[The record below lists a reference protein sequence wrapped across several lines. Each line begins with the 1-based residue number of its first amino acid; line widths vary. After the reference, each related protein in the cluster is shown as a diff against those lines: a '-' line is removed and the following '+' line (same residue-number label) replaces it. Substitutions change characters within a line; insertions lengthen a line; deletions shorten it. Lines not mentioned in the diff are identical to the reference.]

1 MKWETIIGLEV
12 HVELATKSKIFCGCS
27 TEFGGAPNT
36 HCCPVCSGMPG
47 TLPVLNKKVLEYALM
62 AGIALGCRINR
73 YNKFD
78 RKNYFY
84 PDLPKAYQISQLYL
98 PFAVD
103 GRVEYTTRSG
113 EKKVVRIREIHME
126 EDAGKLIHSSYGDY
140 SYPDFN
146 RCGVPLIE
154 IVSEPD
160 MRSAEEAVGYLMWL
174 KSTFE
179 YLGISDVKMEQGSMR
194 ADINLSVRPAGSDK
208 LGVRTEM
215 KNLNSFKSIKRAIID
230 ESQRQIELL
239 EAGGTVIQETRKW
252 DDNKGKSF
260 SMRTKENAQ
269 DYRYFPE
276 PDIPPVLIDDE
287 WLKSLARSLPEL
299 AHEKRERYIR
309 DYGLTEYDA
318 ALLTEKKQLA
328 ELFERTVALCNDPK
342 ETAIWMLGDMM
353 YLMNRDSVAA
363 EELNIDPYQFADFVK
378 AVRNGIIN
386 RTVAKSVFE
395 KIFASH
401 DFNVE
406 KYIEDNNL
414 KQIDDAGR
422 IREAALQV
430 ITENPKTV
438 EQYKSGKTKVFAFFI
453 GQTMKKLHGKANPA
467 LVNEI
472 VTELLNNSD

>member
-36 HCCPVCSGMPG
+36 HCCPVCAGMPG

-62 AGIALGCRINR
+62 AGIALDCKINR

-103 GRVEYTTRSG
+103 GRVEYTTCSG

-140 SYPDFN
+140 SYPDYN

-160 MRSAEEAVGYLMWL
+160 MRCAEEAVGYLMWL

-179 YLGISDVKMEQGSMR
+179 YIGISDVKMEQGSMR

-215 KNLNSFKSIKRAIID
+215 KNLNSFKSIERAIID

-252 DDNKGKSF
+252 DDNKGRSF

-276 PDIPPVLIDDE
+276 PDIPPVLIEDE
-287 WLKSLARSLPEL
+287 WLKSLAGSIPEL

-309 DYGLTEYDA
+309 EYGLTEYDA
-318 ALLTEKKQLA
+318 TLLTEKKQLA
-328 ELFERTVALCNDPK
+328 ELFERTVTLCNDPK
-342 ETAIWMLGDMM
+342 ETANWMLGDMM
-353 YLMNRDSVAA
+353 YLMNRDSVTA
-363 EELNIDPYQFADFVK
+363 EELNIDPAQFADFVI
-378 AVRNGIIN
+378 AVKSGVIN
-386 RTVAKSVFE
+386 RTVAKPVFE

-401 DFNVE
+401 DFNVA
-406 KYIEDNNL
+406 KYIEENNL

-422 IREAALQV
+422 IREAALEV
-430 ITENPKTV
+430 IAGNPKTV

-472 VTELLNNSD
+472 VTELLNKAD